1 MEIITKSYTNKNKTM
16 KTLIETIIENLEQR
30 SNEAFDDREKR
41 TLNNAT
47 KTIKRVEKEAEFE
60 EIARIMMKYLC
71 ENHDPHVSV
80 IITSTHAELLEGLKS
95 TGEVLDYVRD

>member
-1 MEIITKSYTNKNKTM
+1 M
-16 KTLIETIIENLEQR
+16 KTLIETIIENLEKR

-41 TLNNAT
+41 TLNNAMEM
-47 KTIKRVEKEAEFE
+47 IKRVEKEAEFE

-80 IITSTHAELLEGLKS
+80 IITSTHAELLEGIKS
-95 TGEVLDYVRD
+95 TGEVLDYVLD

>member
-1 MEIITKSYTNKNKTM
+1 M
-16 KTLIETIIENLEQR
+16 KALTDTIIENLEKR
-30 SNEAFDDREKR
+30 SDEAFDVRDKR
-41 TLNNAT
+41 TLNNAIEM
-47 KTIKRVEKEAEFE
+47 IKRVEKQAEFE

-95 TGEVLDYVRD
+95 TGEVLDYVLD

>member
-1 MEIITKSYTNKNKTM
+1 M
-16 KTLIETIIENLEQR
+16 KTLIETIIENLEKR

-47 KTIKRVEKEAEFE
+47 EMIKRVEKEAEFE

-95 TGEVLDYVRD
+95 TDDIFDYMKD

>member
-1 MEIITKSYTNKNKTM
+1 MEIITKSYTNKTKTM
-16 KTLIETIIENLEQR
+16 KALTDKIIEILEQQ
-30 SNEAFDDREKR
+30 SNEAFNIFEERAI
-41 TLNNAT
+41 NNAIEM
-47 KTIKRVEKEAEFE
+47 IKRVEKEAEFE

-95 TGEVLDYVRD
+95 TGEVLDYVLD